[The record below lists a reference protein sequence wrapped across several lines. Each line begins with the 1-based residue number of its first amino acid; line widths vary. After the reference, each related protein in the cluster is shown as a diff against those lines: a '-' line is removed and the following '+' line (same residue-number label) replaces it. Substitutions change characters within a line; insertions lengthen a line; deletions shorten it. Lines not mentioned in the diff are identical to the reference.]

1 MNFQEDLKN
10 SIFNA
15 DEKLDKTELLTD
27 IFKTFVAKLFE
38 HVLSRKKNNQSRLT
52 VGELTEV
59 KRNLISEF
67 RSTPLSEHQKTVEWY
82 DELFEKT
89 IKEIFE
95 SAQHQGIETVQR
107 ASQNFE
113 INAEA
118 YKMEGGLYLPK

>member
-10 SIFNA
+10 SIFNT
-15 DEKLDKTELLTD
+15 ELDRTELLTD
-27 IFKTFVAKLFE
+27 IFKSFVAKLFE
-38 HVLSRKKNNQSRLT
+38 HVLSRKKNNQSRLS
-52 VGELTEV
+52 VGELVEV
-59 KRNLISEF
+59 KRNLINEF
-67 RSTPLSEHQKTVEWY
+67 RTAPLAEHQKSVEWY
-82 DELFEKT
+82 DNLFET
-89 IKEIFE
+89 TVKEIFE